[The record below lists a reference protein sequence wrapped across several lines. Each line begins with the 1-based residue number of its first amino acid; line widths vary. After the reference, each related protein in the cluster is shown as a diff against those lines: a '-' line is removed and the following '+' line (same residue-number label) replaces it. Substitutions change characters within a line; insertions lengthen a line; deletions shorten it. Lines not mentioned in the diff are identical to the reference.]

1 MFPIQFKGE
10 TYYYKQSHKVCTKCG
25 ENKPYTDYNVAF
37 VKASTNYNP
46 VLKPKCRECN
56 KAIVKKYRSRI
67 FIVDGKEMNYCNKY
81 YTLNKEKCNK
91 DCKENYK
98 NYRDNLK
105 DSYIAQK
112 ISDSFG
118 ITRKEAY
125 QNTEL
130 MELKRAS
137 ILTSRIIKKIKNSSN
152 ELNR

>member
-37 VKASTNYNP
+37 VKASSNYNP
-46 VLKPKCRECN
+46 VLNPKCRECSRKILKEYRN
-56 KAIVKKYRSRI
+56 RIFVVDGEEMGYSKKYYR
-67 FIVDGKEMNYCNKY
+67 
-81 YTLNKEKCNK
+81 TNKEKCNTI
-91 DCKENYK
+91 CRANYK
-98 NYRDNLK
+98 KYRDSLK
-105 DSYIAQK
+105 DVYIAKK

-137 ILTSRIIKKIKNSSN
+137 ILTSRIIKKIKKQQ
-152 ELNR
+152 